1 MVWEHELTVR
11 LHQQDEADYCA
22 AACAQMIYNYSSK
35 ILEDQSTLYQT
46 GRQNC
51 KPAHWGEFYDPQ
63 HPSFK
68 GIDPTGLE
76 FTLNSLYRKLHVLL
90 PPFSVTELTIPYM
103 LSEAIANNLISFNV
117 PIPVL
122 VYDNAAHWVVVRG
135 VSLESN
141 PGIALGSM
149 VIRGFWINNPWPV
162 CRYTVPHGYTAA
174 PPHAE
179 ADACGCGLMPNYGK
193 PNEFISRNLWLS
205 TYLKTTSF
213 PGTSRPQA
221 VAILLSLPTID
232 LKKKNKKPWIMR
244 PFIPKETLIISP
256 EKIKKSVINE
266 IKEFGLDSK
275 ESIVEA
281 LNGSEPADPTLVQRL
296 DLPGSYYYIVPLK
309 RQKLITSIA
318 IMNAGDGKLDGF
330 TAYERPIRKFLMS
343 RKEVAK
349 KISGQI
355 IDMGENTGSLIF
367 QEGTFDISPTMV
379 WRPCRESLS
388 PYYPFHVATIGD
400 KHVYVGYDG
409 TVYPA
414 LHDNKRFG

>member
-22 AACAQMIYNYSSK
+22 AACAQMIYNYTDK
-35 ILEDQSTLYQT
+35 ILEDQSTLYQN

-51 KPAHWGEFYDPQ
+51 NPARWGEFYDPQ
-63 HPSFK
+63 HPSLK
-68 GIDPTGLE
+68 GIDPTGLA
-76 FTLNSLYRKLHVLL
+76 FILNSFYKSLGPLFHS
-90 PPFSVTELTIPYM
+90 FSVTQLPIPYK
-103 LSEAIANNLISFNV
+103 LSEAIAENLITFNV
-117 PIPVL
+117 PLPVL

-135 VSLESN
+135 VRLESD
-141 PGIALGSM
+141 LGTASGNM
-149 VIRGFWINNPWPV
+149 DIRGFWINNPWPV
-162 CRYTVPHGYTAA
+162 CRYTVPQGYEAA

-179 ADACGCGLMPNYGK
+179 ADACGCGLMPHYGN

-213 PGTSRPQA
+213 PGTKSPQA

-232 LKKKNKKPWIMR
+232 LKKKVKIMR
-244 PFIPKETLIISP
+244 PFISKNILIIPP

-296 DLPGSYYYIVPLK
+296 DLPDSYYYIVPLK

-330 TAYERPIRKFLMS
+330 TAYERPIRKFLMN

-400 KHVYVGYDG
+400 KHVYISYDG
-409 TVYPA
+409 TVYPV